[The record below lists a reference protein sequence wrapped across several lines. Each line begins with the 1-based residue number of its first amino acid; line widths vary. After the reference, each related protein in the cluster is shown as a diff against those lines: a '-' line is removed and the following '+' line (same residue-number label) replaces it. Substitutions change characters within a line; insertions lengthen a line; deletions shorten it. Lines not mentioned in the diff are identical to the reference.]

1 MSDVQYEQIEADGWR
16 ACTLDP
22 SRELSTLCTMSDRTP
37 SLQQQAEVE
46 NPYRADICV
55 HEGRR
60 GSTLEV
66 ANAHTLAY
74 TRWSM

>member
-16 ACTLDP
+16 ACKFDP

-37 SLQQQAEVE
+37 SLLPQAEVE
-46 NPYRADICV
+46 NPYRADKCV

-60 GSTLEV
+60 GSSLEV
-66 ANAHTLAY
+66 ANVHTLAY
-74 TRWSM
+74 TRSGM